1 MFGNILAEILP
12 PCFAMFGD
20 ILGKILQGPTPCFTI
35 FRDIL
40 GEILQGPTPCFAM
53 FGDILGENFAG
64 PRALFR
70 NVWRYFRG
78 NFAGPL
84 RHEDLEEGLR
94 PGAERGGA
102 HQDREQGAPD
112 HQV

>member
-1 MFGNILAEILP
+1 M
-12 PCFAMFGD
+12 
-20 ILGKILQGPTPCFTI
+20 
-35 FRDIL
+35 
-40 GEILQGPTPCFAM
+40 
-53 FGDILGENFAG
+53 
-64 PRALFR
+64 FR
-70 NVWRYFRG
+70 NVWRSFRV

-102 HQDREQGAPD
+102 HQDREPGAPD